1 MGGRLVA
8 NLLTLVPCFVLW
20 RKLSHNIKPFP
31 LMTFLSHL
39 FFLCWV
45 RSREPV
51 SKSGS
56 AFTFQVVKKVKNSNK
71 EKLNILC
78 CDFIWESFEL
88 YFLLPTTPCQ
98 AKDLAK
104 VHLQNCLQIANAHIR
119 LHSTGRVPTFDIKLR
134 SQDWEKLWNIV
145 QCREEGCI
153 GNDAMCTPRR
163 QL

>member
-20 RKLSHNIKPFP
+20 RKLSHNKKPFP
-31 LMTFLSHL
+31 LMTFERVPQSLGFFVLSQITRASIEIWL
-39 FFLCWV
+39 SLLPF
-45 RSREPV
+45 
-51 SKSGS
+51 KM
-56 AFTFQVVKKVKNSNK
+56 VKRVKNINK

-104 VHLQNCLQIANAHIR
+104 VHLQNCLQIANAHIQ

-134 SQDWEKLWNIV
+134 SQD
-145 QCREEGCI
+145 
-153 GNDAMCTPRR
+153 
-163 QL
+163 

>member
-8 NLLTLVPCFVLW
+8 DLLTLVPCFVLW
-20 RKLSHNIKPFP
+20 RKLSHNIKAFP

-39 FFLCWV
+39 FFFVLSQITRASIEIWL
-45 RSREPV
+45 SLLPF
-51 SKSGS
+51 KM
-56 AFTFQVVKKVKNSNK
+56 VKKVKNINR

-104 VHLQNCLQIANAHIR
+104 VHLQNCLQIANAHIQ

-134 SQDWEKLWNIV
+134 SQD
-145 QCREEGCI
+145 
-153 GNDAMCTPRR
+153 
-163 QL
+163 